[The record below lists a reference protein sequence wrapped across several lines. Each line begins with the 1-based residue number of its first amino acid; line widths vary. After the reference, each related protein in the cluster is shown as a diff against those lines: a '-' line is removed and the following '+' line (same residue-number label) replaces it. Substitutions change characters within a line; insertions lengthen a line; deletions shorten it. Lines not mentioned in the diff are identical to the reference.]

1 MKLIKALLAVLMV
14 LMITSCTTKQDAQG
28 ITEQQIEL
36 VKQDI
41 TDQEI
46 ELVKQDIISEYGFE
60 WVAWQGI
67 EKVEHDRGDF
77 YLFTCIVEED
87 ELYQYTFAVRVEYNK
102 WDEIDI
108 DTWRVYEKGGA
119 E

>member
-14 LMITSCTTKQDAQG
+14 LTITSCTTEQDAQG
-28 ITEQQIEL
+28 ITE
-36 VKQDI
+36 
-41 TDQEI
+41 QEI

-60 WVAWQGI
+60 AVAWQGI
-67 EKVEHDRGDF
+67 EKVEHGSGDF
-77 YLFTCIVEED
+77 YLFTCIVQED
-87 ELYQYTFAVRVEYNK
+87 ELYQYMFAVRVEYDR
-102 WDEIDI
+102 DEIDI

>member
-28 ITEQQIEL
+28 ITEQ
-36 VKQDI
+36 
-41 TDQEI
+41 EI

-60 WVAWQGI
+60 VVAWQGI

-77 YLFTCIVEED
+77 YLFTCIVQED

>member
-1 MKLIKALLAVLMV
+1 MKLIKALLAELIKALLAVLIV
-14 LMITSCTTKQDAQG
+14 LMIASCSTKQDAQG
-28 ITEQQIEL
+28 ITDQQ
-36 VKQDI
+36 
-41 TDQEI
+41 I

-60 WVAWQGI
+60 AVAWQGI

-77 YLFTCIVEED
+77 YLFTCIVQED
-87 ELYQYTFAVRVEYNK
+87 ELYQYTFAVRVEYDRK

>member
-1 MKLIKALLAVLMV
+1 MKRWCGMKLIKALLVLTMV
-14 LMITSCTTKQDAQG
+14 LTITSCDTKQDAQG
-28 ITEQQIEL
+28 ITDQQ
-36 VKQDI
+36 
-41 TDQEI
+41 I

-60 WVAWQGI
+60 AVAWQGI

-77 YLFTCIVEED
+77 YIFTCIVQED
-87 ELYQYTFAVRVEYNK
+87 ELYQYTFAVRVEYDGK

-108 DTWRVYEKGGA
+108 DTWRVYEKGG

>member
-28 ITEQQIEL
+28 ITDQQ
-36 VKQDI
+36 
-41 TDQEI
+41 I

-60 WVAWQGI
+60 AVAWQGI

-77 YLFTCIVEED
+77 YLFTCIVQED
-87 ELYQYTFAVRVEYNK
+87 ELYQYTFAVTVEYYSK
-102 WDEIDI
+102 WDKIDI

>member
-28 ITEQQIEL
+28 ITDQQ
-36 VKQDI
+36 
-41 TDQEI
+41 I

-60 WVAWQGI
+60 AVAWQGI

-77 YLFTCIVEED
+77 YLFTCIVQED
-87 ELYQYTFAVRVEYNK
+87 ELYQYTFAVRVEYDSK

-108 DTWRVYEKGGA
+108 DTWRVYEKGG
-119 E
+119 EE

>member
-1 MKLIKALLAVLMV
+1 MKLIKVLLAVLII
-14 LMITSCTTKQDAQG
+14 LMNTSCNARQDAQG

-41 TDQEI
+41 
-46 ELVKQDIISEYGFE
+46 ISEYGFE
-60 WVAWQGI
+60 AVAWQGI

-87 ELYQYTFAVRVEYNK
+87 ELYQYTFAVRVEYDSK

>member
-14 LMITSCTTKQDAQG
+14 LTITSCTTNQDAQG
-28 ITEQQIEL
+28 ITE
-36 VKQDI
+36 
-41 TDQEI
+41 QEI
-46 ELVKQDIISEYGFE
+46 ELVKQDIISHYGFE

-67 EKVEHDRGDF
+67 EKVEHDSGDF
-77 YLFTCIVEED
+77 YVFTCIVEED

-108 DTWRVYEKGGA
+108 DTWRVYEKGG

>member
-14 LMITSCTTKQDAQG
+14 LMITSCTTEQDAQG
-28 ITEQQIEL
+28 ITE
-36 VKQDI
+36 
-41 TDQEI
+41 QEI

-60 WVAWQGI
+60 VVAWQGI

-77 YLFTCIVEED
+77 YLFTCIVQED

>member
-14 LMITSCTTKQDAQG
+14 LTFTSCTTRQDAQG

-41 TDQEI
+41 
-46 ELVKQDIISEYGFE
+46 ISEYGFE
-60 WVAWQGI
+60 AVAWQGI

-77 YLFTCIVEED
+77 YLFTCIVQED
-87 ELYQYTFAVRVEYNK
+87 ELYQYTFAVRVECDSK
-102 WDEIDI
+102 CDKIDI
-108 DTWRVYEKGGA
+108 DTWRVYEKNG

>member
-1 MKLIKALLAVLMV
+1 MKLIKALLVVLM
-14 LMITSCTTKQDAQG
+14 LLTFTSCTTKQDPQG

-41 TDQEI
+41 
-46 ELVKQDIISEYGFE
+46 ISEYGFE
-60 WVAWQGI
+60 AVAWQGI

-77 YLFTCIVEED
+77 YLFTCIVQED
-87 ELYQYTFAVRVEYNK
+87 ELYQYTFAVRVKYDR
-102 WDEIDI
+102 DEIDI
-108 DTWRVYEKGGA
+108 DTWRVYEKG

>member
-1 MKLIKALLAVLMV
+1 MKLIKALLAALMV
-14 LMITSCTTKQDAQG
+14 LMITSCITKLYAQW
-28 ITEQQIEL
+28 
-36 VKQDI
+36 I
-41 TDQEI
+41 TDQQI

-60 WVAWQGI
+60 AVAWQGI

-77 YLFTCIVEED
+77 YLFTCIVQED
-87 ELYQYTFAVRVEYNK
+87 ELYQYTFAVRVEYDSK

-108 DTWRVYEKGGA
+108 DTWRVYEKGG